1 MQRKLSAQWQISLV
15 DSILRGQ
22 FAIAPMMLAGLFP
35 QIQNILTNKTSLA
48 DNQSQLTEAPI
59 SAYMEGNSNSIEYT
73 GKKTDQPIVA
83 VIPLVGTM
91 LKYGT
96 MCTYGALEIADMI
109 YAASLDPNVCAMVL
123 DTDSGGGA
131 INAIPPIKQAL
142 LYAKSTGKPRI
153 AHIDVGCSAALWAAS
168 FCDERYIDNNISG
181 QLGSIGVMMDFFDA
195 MPYYESLGYKH
206 HTIYSDLSPDKNDVF
221 EKALK
226 GEYEAIKT
234 EMMNP
239 AARLFQDEVKSNIGS
254 ALKVDTPGLMTG
266 KTFDGQKSI
275 DIGLADGFAT
285 LHETIQIAF
294 DRAKVSEFLK
304 S

>member
-48 DNQSQLTEAPI
+48 EGQPQLTEAPI
-59 SAYMEGNSNSIEYT
+59 AAYMEGNSSSVEYT

-96 MCTYGALEIADMI
+96 WCTYGALEIADMI
-109 YAASLDPNVCAMVL
+109 YAASIDPNVCAIVL
-123 DTDSGGGA
+123 DVDSGGGA

-142 LYAKSTGKPRI
+142 LYAKSTGKPVI
-153 AHIDVGCSAALWAAS
+153 AHIDVACSAALWAVS
-168 FCDERYIDNNISG
+168 FCDERYIDNDISG
-181 QLGSIGVMMDFFDA
+181 MVGSLGVMMSFFDII
-195 MPYYESLGYKH
+195 PYYESLGYKH

-239 AARLFQDEVKSNIGS
+239 AARQFQDEVKGNYGS
-254 ALKVDTPGLMTG
+254 SLKIDTPGLMTG
-266 KTFDGQKSI
+266 KTFAGQKSI
-275 DIGLADGFAT
+275 DIGLVNGFAT
-285 LHETIQIAF
+285 IHQTVQLAF
-294 DRAKVSEFLK
+294 DRAKATEFLK